1 MNTDVFLEFFTIEY
15 KTRFAIICPPVSKIC
30 LEGYFCISGIWG
42 GGGLLM
48 DNNFFLK
55 NGME

>member
-42 GGGLLM
+42 GGGII
-48 DNNFFLK
+48 D
-55 NGME
+55 G